1 MMLDDLMGRAR
12 ATLTF
17 ATQPSDPEVT
27 GIIGKLEQIA
37 HKLIMPTIRIDQTLL
52 GGVVV
57 ELEGK
62 TYDGSLTSRLTE
74 AQRRLA
80 G

>member
-1 MMLDDLMGRAR
+1 MGRAR

-17 ATQPSDPEVT
+17 AIQPDDADTKRITSE
-27 GIIGKLEQIA
+27 LEKIA
-37 HKLIMPTIRIDQTLL
+37 HKKIIPTIEIDQALL
-52 GGVVV
+52 GGAIV

-62 TYDGSLTSRLTE
+62 TYDGSLSSRLSA
-74 AQRRLA
+74 AQHRLA